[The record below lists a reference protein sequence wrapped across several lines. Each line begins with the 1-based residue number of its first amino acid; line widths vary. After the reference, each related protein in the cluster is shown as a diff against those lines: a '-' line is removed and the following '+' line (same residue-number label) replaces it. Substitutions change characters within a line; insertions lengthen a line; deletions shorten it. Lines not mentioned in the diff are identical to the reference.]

1 MSENEYNC
9 YEQHIELWGEN
20 ETYDALSA
28 LQLLI
33 GLVPQPL
40 EIDRLDIPQS
50 GITDYLKDP

>member
-9 YEQHIELWGEN
+9 YEQNIELWGEN